1 MLNTPGTGQRSASK
15 LSKCGAC
22 IHYISIP
29 STLSVLIYKAVCR
42 QHPWFTLHLPRYLAV
57 MQAGTV
63 ATSATL
69 DPEIVEEV
77 SRLTGYP
84 ADTVADSVRA
94 SVQDKVAFDYYL
106 FFETYS

>member
-1 MLNTPGTGQRSASK
+1 MS
-15 LSKCGAC
+15 
-22 IHYISIP
+22 
-29 STLSVLIYKAVCR
+29 R

-84 ADTVADSVRA
+84 ADSVAESVRA
-94 SVQDKVAFDYYL
+94 RVQDKVSPFACKSSGYMTRLD
-106 FFETYS
+106 